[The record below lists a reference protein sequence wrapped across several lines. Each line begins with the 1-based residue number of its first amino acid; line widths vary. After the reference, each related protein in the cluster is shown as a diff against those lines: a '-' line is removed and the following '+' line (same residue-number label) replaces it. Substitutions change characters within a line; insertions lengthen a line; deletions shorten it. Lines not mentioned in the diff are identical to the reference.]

1 MPTIQKLPL
10 GRLQTNCY
18 ILCENPEDGV
28 VVIDPGDDI
37 LLLQAALTGKKVAA
51 ALITHAHFDH
61 ILGLPAL
68 GNVPIY
74 VHELDAPAM
83 TDAVRNCA
91 EDRLPAVSAT
101 HLVHEGDVLHLA
113 GMTFTVMHTPGH
125 TPGGV
130 CYQCGDD
137 LFTATRCLPPA
148 MAVPIC
154 PAAAGAIWCAR
165 CAGCCICPAIC
176 MFIPATAGTRSCLRC
191 GGTYE
196 HGIAVRRLRN
206 AAERYGRGAA
216 PVHGRRDRAG
226 Q

>member
-51 ALITHAHFDH
+51 ALITHAHYDH

-137 LFTATRCLPPA
+137 LFTGDTLFAP
-148 MAVPIC
+148 
-154 PAAAGAIWCAR
+154 G
-165 CAGCCICPAIC
+165 
-176 MFIPATAGTRSCLRC
+176 
-191 GGTYE
+191 
-196 HGIAVRRLRN
+196 
-206 AAERYGRGAA
+206 YGRTDLPGGSWSDCSCSRRVAHNFSYVADA
-216 PVHGRRDRAG
+216 PPNG
-226 Q
+226 QTTPLHTGNNSTVLEIIQGGCGKFLSNFPFCK

>member
-74 VHELDAPAM
+74 VH
-83 TDAVRNCA
+83 
-91 EDRLPAVSAT
+91 
-101 HLVHEGDVLHLA
+101 G
-113 GMTFTVMHTPGH
+113 
-125 TPGGV
+125 
-130 CYQCGDD
+130 
-137 LFTATRCLPPA
+137 
-148 MAVPIC
+148 
-154 PAAAGAIWCAR
+154 CAR
-165 CAGCCICPAIC
+165 HD
-176 MFIPATAGTRSCLRC
+176 R
-191 GGTYE
+191 
-196 HGIAVRRLRN
+196 
-206 AAERYGRGAA
+206 RGAQL
-216 PVHGRRDRAG
+216 RRG
-226 Q
+226 QAACRVRYPSGA

>member
-51 ALITHAHFDH
+51 ALITHAHYDH

-130 CYQCGDD
+130 CYLIDDIMFSGDTLFKECIGRID
-137 LFTATRCLPPA
+137 LP
-148 MAVPIC
+148 
-154 PAAAGAIWCAR
+154 
-165 CAGCCICPAIC
+165 
-176 MFIPATAGTRSCLRC
+176 
-191 GGTYE
+191 GGDYRE
-196 HGIAVRRLRN
+196 MM
-206 AAERYGRGAA
+206 
-216 PVHGRRDRAG
+216 D
-226 Q
+226 

>member
-18 ILCENPEDGV
+18 ILCENPQDGV

-37 LLLQAALTGKKVAA
+37 LLLQAALAGKKVAA

-91 EDRLPAVSAT
+91 ENRLPAVPAT
-101 HLVHEGDVLHLA
+101 HLVHEGDVL
-113 GMTFTVMHTPGH
+113 HTPGH

-130 CYQCGDD
+130 CYQCGGD
-137 LFTATRCLPPA
+137 LFTGDTLFAPGYGRTDLPGGSWSDL
-148 MAVPIC
+148 V
-154 PAAAGAIWCAR
+154 
-165 CAGCCICPAIC
+165 
-176 MFIPATAGTRSCLRC
+176 RSL
-191 GGTYE
+191 
-196 HGIAVRRLRN
+196 RRLLHLPGN
-206 AAERYGRGAA
+206 LHVYPGHGGDTELSALRGSL
-216 PVHGRRDRAG
+216 
-226 Q
+226 